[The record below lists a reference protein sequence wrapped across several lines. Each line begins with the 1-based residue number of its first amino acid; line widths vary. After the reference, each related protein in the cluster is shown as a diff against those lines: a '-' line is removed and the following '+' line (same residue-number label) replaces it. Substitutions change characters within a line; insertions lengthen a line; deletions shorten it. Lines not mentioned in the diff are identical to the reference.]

1 MKIIQSPS
9 VATLKPVREESVNFD
24 ETENLFIEGDNLEVL
39 KLLQKAYFGKI
50 KMIYIDPPYNTGGEF
65 IYPDKYAETLD
76 TYLAYTGQ
84 LDDEG
89 NKFST
94 NTEQVGRHHS
104 RWLRMIYPRLYLA
117 RNLLRED
124 GLVFMSIDNNE
135 ISHLRETCDE
145 IFGAENFV
153 EQISGKINTELG
165 QKQKVSLRF
174 MNTSSVT
181 HETQSTTWNPT
192 SRTNKRTNIN

>member
-1 MKIIQSPS
+1 MVDTNPS
-9 VATLKPVREESVNFD
+9 KSAPLGGAHRTL
-24 ETENLFIEGDNLEVL
+24 T
-39 KLLQKAYFGKI
+39 QKAYFGKI

-117 RNLLRED
+117 R
-124 GLVFMSIDNNE
+124 F
-135 ISHLRETCDE
+135 
-145 IFGAENFV
+145 AA
-153 EQISGKINTELG
+153 
-165 QKQKVSLRF
+165 
-174 MNTSSVT
+174 
-181 HETQSTTWNPT
+181 
-192 SRTNKRTNIN
+192 